1 MSFIFT
7 AAMHEKR
14 VCPKCGNVVVVPVN
28 KKHEKVTCKHCGAS
42 IPPIKSG

>member
-7 AAMHEKR
+7 AAMLENR

-28 KKHEKVTCKHCGAS
+28 KKHEKVTYKHCGAS
-42 IPPIKSG
+42 IPQIKSG